1 MKRKLAIAWE
11 LTTATFNE
19 WVDDKCPRLGA
30 ALSYYTIFSLAPM
43 LIIAIAVAGLVFGE
57 EAARGQIVGQ
67 LQGLVGVEGGKAI
80 ETMLQSVSKPSTGII
95 ATIIGVV
102 TFMLGATTAF
112 AELQDALNTVWEV
125 QPKPGQGVKG
135 MLRGRVLSFGIL
147 LGVGFLLLVSLVLSA
162 ALTAVTTFMGGF
174 VPAFKFAA
182 HLMNFVLSF
191 GVITVLFAMIYKI
204 LPDVKL
210 AWRDVWMGAAVTSL
224 LFSLGKFLIGLYLGA
239 GSVGSAYGAAGS
251 LVVLLVWIYYSAQ
264 IMLLGAEFTQ
274 VYADRFGSHVEPA
287 ENAMYTPEHYA
298 RRTAAAEQAE
308 AQASK
313 RAGAAASA
321 AKLADAAA
329 KQAKADAEKASRKQQ
344 LRAAP
349 LARKQRPQRA

>member
-1 MKRKLAIAWE
+1 MKRKLGIVLE
-11 LTTATFNE
+11 LLKATFNE
-19 WVDDKCPRLGA
+19 WIDDKAPRLGA

-95 ATIIGVV
+95 ATIIGVF
-102 TFMLGATTAF
+102 TFILGATGAF
-112 AELQDALNTVWEV
+112 VELQEALNTVWEV
-125 QPKPGQGVKG
+125 QPKPGSGIKS
-135 MLRGRVLSFGIL
+135 MLRYRLLSFSVL

-162 ALTAVTTFMGGF
+162 AISAVTKFMGGF
-174 VPAFKFAA
+174 FPGF
-182 HLMNFVLSF
+182 NFVAHALNFALSF
-191 GVITVLFAMIYKI
+191 GVVTVLFAMIYKI

-210 AWRDVWMGAAVTSL
+210 AWSDVWVGAAVTSL
-224 LFSLGKFLIGLYLGA
+224 LFTIGKAIIGLYLGT
-239 GSVGSAYGAAGS
+239 GSVSSAYGAAGS

-287 ENAMYTPEHYA
+287 DNAMFTPEHYA

-308 AQASK
+308 SKASV
-313 RAGAAASA
+313 RARKAASA
-321 AKLADAAA
+321 AKLAEFAA
-329 KQAKADAEKASRKQQ
+329 KQAVSDAERTASKNLRGVQ
-344 LRAAP
+344 LP
-349 LARKQRPQRA
+349 GKQRPQGA